1 MMYDRIMPIGLRGEY
16 WQAGLIASAILN
28 VNRGK
33 SDKAFAPE
41 DFIPSFDPPKKVSGK
56 QAARAL
62 KAALFDTFGDR
73 VKDDRQG

>member
-33 SDKAFAPE
+33 SDRAFSPE
-41 DFIPSFDPPKKVSGK
+41 DFIPSFEPPKKLSKKESAKAV
-56 QAARAL
+56 R
-62 KAALFDTFGDR
+62 AALSEAFGDR
-73 VKDDRQG
+73 VKDGGQG